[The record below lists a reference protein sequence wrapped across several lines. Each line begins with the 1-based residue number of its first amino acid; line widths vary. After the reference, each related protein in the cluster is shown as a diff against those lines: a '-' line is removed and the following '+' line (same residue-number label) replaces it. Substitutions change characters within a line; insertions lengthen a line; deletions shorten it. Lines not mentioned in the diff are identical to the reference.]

1 VQDEGREMIPYA
13 DITETADRRFTS
25 RLMER
30 LVAPTLAERE
40 LDDLV
45 GALQAVSD
53 PRSFGPVEGVVCNS
67 DRPARVRDAAGSAL
81 RGLHHAALDVPTE
94 KLRRWWHG
102 GDAVL
107 RRHALLSMDGIRCPD
122 IVVKVAADPR
132 HPLQADALGRMDFW
146 FDLPQHEAVKI
157 AGLSH
162 PDPIVRAAAA
172 EVLLWDEPVAAEGPL
187 LQASHGPAP
196 EVAAEAANTLQYYPS
211 LRVIRRLREL
221 LAHADEKVREEATD
235 SFQSIRGEVLSRLRD
250 KDRQVAAHIKQWLRP
265 VWEILAITEEELQ
278 PDENEGTPARREQ
291 PGEAMSVADLLA
303 LLADPDTSP
312 LVLGDRLG
320 SNGWSEYSE
329 DERRRLQ
336 RVLLT
341 HPDQLVREQAAWTF
355 AAWKDAAG
363 LIELVRDADFCVRKS
378 AMYHLGQLPPTQ
390 KIADLAWE
398 HLDRG
403 DALGVHATETLAT
416 FVKHAD
422 PAVARRK
429 LGVIA
434 GDQGYREGLRAA
446 AVRHLTDLSAAEE
459 VGQMQGLLLEAPVV
473 TWALHIGLLQAVAE
487 LGLPRPDVRH
497 LWEVDN
503 LHVQT
508 AVAKIHA

>member
-1 VQDEGREMIPYA
+1 V
-13 DITETADRRFTS
+13 
-25 RLMER
+25 
-30 LVAPTLAERE
+30 
-40 LDDLV
+40 
-45 GALQAVSD
+45 
-53 PRSFGPVEGVVCNS
+53 
-67 DRPARVRDAAGSAL
+67 
-81 RGLHHAALDVPTE
+81 
-94 KLRRWWHG
+94 

-107 RRHALLSMDGIRCPD
+107 RRHALLSMGGIRCPD

-162 PDPIVRAAAA
+162 PDPMARAAAA
-172 EVLLWDEPVAAEGPL
+172 EVLLWDEPIAAEGPL
-187 LQASHGPAP
+187 LQATHGPPP
-196 EVAAEAANTLQYYPS
+196 EVATEAANTLQYYPS
-211 LRVIRRLREL
+211 LRVIRRLHEL

-235 SFQSIRGEVLSRLRD
+235 SFQFIRGEVLFRLCD
-250 KDRQVAAHIKQWLRP
+250 KDRQVAAHIKRWLRP
-265 VWEILAITEEELQ
+265 VWEILAITEEELR
-278 PDENEGTPARREQ
+278 PDDEGTPARREQ
-291 PGEAMSVADLLA
+291 PGEAMSLGDLLA
-303 LLADPDTSP
+303 LLADPDASP
-312 LVLGDRLG
+312 LVLGDRLR

-329 DERRRLQ
+329 DERRQLQ

-341 HPDQLVREQAAWTF
+341 HPDQLVREQAAWAF

-378 AMYHLGQLPPTQ
+378 AMYYLGQLPPTP

-398 HLDRG
+398 YLDRG

-422 PAVARRK
+422 PAVALRK

-434 GDQGYREGLRAA
+434 GDHGYREGLRVA
-446 AVRHLTDLSAAEE
+446 AVHHLANLSAVEE
-459 VGQMQGLLLEAPVV
+459 VGQLEGLLLEAPAV

-487 LGLPRPDVRH
+487 LGLPRPDIRR
-497 LWEVDN
+497 LREVDN

-508 AVAKIHA
+508 AVAAIHA